1 MKSTHLRP
9 ACVVTAATLAL
20 LLVAPA
26 TAYAVGAPA
35 APPPTL
41 PQVIDN
47 VLTWMRTLLVGLAT
61 FSLTIGGVRYLLAGG
76 DTAQVEKAKTAV
88 KTAGGGYALAILAP
102 ALVDVLRHVV
112 G

>member
-1 MKSTHLRP
+1 MKSTHLRS
-9 ACVVTAATLAL
+9 ACAVLVATLAIL
-20 LLVAPA
+20 LLAPSA
-26 TAYAVGAPA
+26 AQAAGAPT

-47 VLTWMRTLLVGLAT
+47 VLNWMRTLLVGLAT
-61 FSLTIGGVRYLLAGG
+61 FSLTVGGVRYLLAGG

-102 ALVDVLRHVV
+102 AVVGVLRQVV